1 MEYQSVWEIIF
12 VKEKE
17 LSIWFHIPNVNL
29 DLTKENIFFQDPKL
43 RNNLITNARV
53 KRSTLSV
60 KTSSSRSN
68 EIFSKWQN
76 FLQTN
81 IFADKYLSPTS
92 IFYRQIFFAD
102 ETI

>member
-43 RNNLITNARV
+43 RNNLITDVRA

-81 IFADKYLSPTS
+81 IFADKYLSQTS

-102 ETI
+102 ETN